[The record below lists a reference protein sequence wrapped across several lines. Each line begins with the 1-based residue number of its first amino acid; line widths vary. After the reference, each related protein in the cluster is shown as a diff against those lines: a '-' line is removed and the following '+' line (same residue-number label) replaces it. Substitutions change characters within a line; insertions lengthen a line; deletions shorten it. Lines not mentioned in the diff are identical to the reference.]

1 MRRAF
6 IFLVFAAACFAL
18 LPAAEP
24 QFRWVC
30 TTTGVTYVVLALA
43 STLDAW
49 SRAKQ

>member
-1 MRRAF
+1 MRRAL
-6 IFLVFAAACFAL
+6 IFVVFAAICFAL

-30 TTTGVTYVVLALA
+30 NTTGVTYLVLALA
-43 STLDAW
+43 SALDAR